1 MKIEDARVRYNVQ
14 IKTYYS
20 KQKELYAQKQKLEE
34 KIKTTENGA
43 EVYKDESAILELQY
57 SAVDEKR
64 QEYQDYMDKLMEQ
77 WRMISDKIASKQQS
91 DAMADQAKEMNKIM
105 LVARRIMHGDKV
117 PAKDEKKLMEYD
129 PKLYMMAKNAAAMLE
144 MRKRKEHKSL
154 WEDEE
159 EKEQSMGSFAAQAKE
174 IASNPYIPK
183 DKKVVLMQRLN
194 NEVCMIRDAH
204 QAFEKSRAYE
214 ELPEEQELRREAAE
228 ESAEKMEHQKDT
240 EQAETTEDSK
250 VDNKNK
256 ADAEAEEVDEPQSDV
271 KSEMS
276 DVYETVEI
284 ANVET
289 HAKIKPPESPKTA
302 GDASMARRQQEAAQ
316 TFTEITEEIERFLRR
331 NHSGRG
337 SFTAQV

>member
-1 MKIEDARVRYNVQ
+1 METQVKQYKSGGETMYTGTIQSQVSLQMLDLKWQKKKQDIN
-14 IKTYYS
+14 S
-20 KQKELYAQKQKLEE
+20 KKDTEGMMQDEILLDSLERQAQTERERSATSELYTKLKTGGTLTEEEIAYLKEHDPEALAEYEKAQ
-34 KIKTTENGA
+34 T
-43 EVYKDESAILELQY
+43 
-57 SAVDEKR
+57 
-64 QEYQDYMDKLMEQ
+64 
-77 WRMISDKIASKQQS
+77 
-91 DAMADQAKEMNKIM
+91 
-105 LVARRIMHGDKV
+105 
-117 PAKDEKKLMEYD
+117 EKKDVQRL
-129 PKLYMMAKNAAAMLE
+129 KLN
-144 MRKRKEHKSL
+144 R
-154 WEDEE
+154 
-159 EKEQSMGSFAAQAKE
+159 MGSFAAQAKE

-284 ANVET
+284 ANVES
-289 HAKIKPPESPKTA
+289 HAKIKPPELQKTA

-316 TFTEITEEIERFLRR
+316 TFTEITEEIERYLRR

>member
-1 MKIEDARVRYNVQ
+1 METQVKQYKLGGETMYTGTIQSQVSLQMLDLKWQKKKQDIN
-14 IKTYYS
+14 S
-20 KQKELYAQKQKLEE
+20 KKDTEGMTQDEILLDSLERQAQTERERSATSELYTKLKTGGTLTEEEIAYLKEHDPEALAEYEKAQ
-34 KIKTTENGA
+34 T
-43 EVYKDESAILELQY
+43 
-57 SAVDEKR
+57 
-64 QEYQDYMDKLMEQ
+64 
-77 WRMISDKIASKQQS
+77 
-91 DAMADQAKEMNKIM
+91 
-105 LVARRIMHGDKV
+105 
-117 PAKDEKKLMEYD
+117 EKKAYENALKNCRTKED
-129 PKLYMMAKNAAAMLE
+129 VQRLKLN
-144 MRKRKEHKSL
+144 R
-154 WEDEE
+154 
-159 EKEQSMGSFAAQAKE
+159 MGSFAAQAKE
-174 IASNPYIPK
+174 IASTPYIPK

-228 ESAEKMEHQKDT
+228 ESAEKTEHQKDT

-256 ADAEAEEVDEPQSDV
+256 ADADAEAEEVDEPQSDV

-284 ANVET
+284 ANVES
-289 HAKIKPPESPKTA
+289 HAKIKPPELQKTA

-331 NHSGRG
+331 SHSGRG

>member
-1 MKIEDARVRYNVQ
+1 METQVKQYKLGGETMYTGTIQSQVSLQMLDLKWQKKKQDIN
-14 IKTYYS
+14 S
-20 KQKELYAQKQKLEE
+20 KKDTEGMTQDEILLDSLERQAQTERERSATSELYTKLKTGGTLTEEEIAYLKEHDPEALAEYEKAQ
-34 KIKTTENGA
+34 T
-43 EVYKDESAILELQY
+43 
-57 SAVDEKR
+57 
-64 QEYQDYMDKLMEQ
+64 
-77 WRMISDKIASKQQS
+77 
-91 DAMADQAKEMNKIM
+91 
-105 LVARRIMHGDKV
+105 
-117 PAKDEKKLMEYD
+117 EKKAYENALKNCRTKED
-129 PKLYMMAKNAAAMLE
+129 VQRLKLN
-144 MRKRKEHKSL
+144 R
-154 WEDEE
+154 
-159 EKEQSMGSFAAQAKE
+159 MGSFAAQAKE

-228 ESAEKMEHQKDT
+228 ESAEKTEHQKDT

-256 ADAEAEEVDEPQSDV
+256 ADADAEAEEVDEPQSDV

-284 ANVET
+284 ANVES
-289 HAKIKPPESPKTA
+289 HAKIKPPELQKTA
-302 GDASMARRQQEAAQ
+302 GDASMARRQQETAQ

>member
-1 MKIEDARVRYNVQ
+1 MESQVKQYKSGGEMMYTGTIQSQVSLQMLDLKWQKKKQDIN
-14 IKTYYS
+14 S
-20 KQKELYAQKQKLEE
+20 KKDTEGMTQDEILLDSLERQAQTERERSATSELYTKLKTGGTLTEEEIAYLKEHDPEALAEYEKAQ
-34 KIKTTENGA
+34 T
-43 EVYKDESAILELQY
+43 
-57 SAVDEKR
+57 
-64 QEYQDYMDKLMEQ
+64 
-77 WRMISDKIASKQQS
+77 
-91 DAMADQAKEMNKIM
+91 
-105 LVARRIMHGDKV
+105 
-117 PAKDEKKLMEYD
+117 EKKAYENALKNCRTKED
-129 PKLYMMAKNAAAMLE
+129 VQRLKLN
-144 MRKRKEHKSL
+144 R
-154 WEDEE
+154 
-159 EKEQSMGSFAAQAKE
+159 MGSFAAQAKE

-228 ESAEKMEHQKDT
+228 EPAEKMEHQKDT
-240 EQAETTEDSK
+240 EQAETTETTEDSK

-256 ADAEAEEVDEPQSDV
+256 ADAADEEVDEPQSDV

-284 ANVET
+284 ANVES

-302 GDASMARRQQEAAQ
+302 GDASMTRRQQEAAQ

>member
-1 MKIEDARVRYNVQ
+1 METQVKQYKSGGETMYTGTIQSQVSLQMLDLKWQKKKQDIN
-14 IKTYYS
+14 S
-20 KQKELYAQKQKLEE
+20 KKDTEGMTQDEILLDSLERQAQTERERSATSELYTKLKTGGTLTEEEIAYLKEHDPEALAEYEKAQ
-34 KIKTTENGA
+34 T
-43 EVYKDESAILELQY
+43 
-57 SAVDEKR
+57 
-64 QEYQDYMDKLMEQ
+64 
-77 WRMISDKIASKQQS
+77 
-91 DAMADQAKEMNKIM
+91 
-105 LVARRIMHGDKV
+105 
-117 PAKDEKKLMEYD
+117 EKKAYENALKNCRTKED
-129 PKLYMMAKNAAAMLE
+129 VQRLKLN
-144 MRKRKEHKSL
+144 R
-154 WEDEE
+154 
-159 EKEQSMGSFAAQAKE
+159 MGSFAAQAKE

-256 ADAEAEEVDEPQSDV
+256 ADAEAEEVDEPKSDV

-276 DVYETVEI
+276 DVYKTVEI
-284 ANVET
+284 ANVES
-289 HAKIKPPESPKTA
+289 HEKIKPPELQKKA

-316 TFTEITEEIERFLRR
+316 TFTEITEKIKRFLRR

>member
-1 MKIEDARVRYNVQ
+1 METQVKQYKLGGETMYTGTIQSQVSLQMLDLKWQKKKQDIN
-14 IKTYYS
+14 S
-20 KQKELYAQKQKLEE
+20 KKDTEGMTQDEILLDSLERQAQTERERSATSELYTKLKTGGTLTEEEIAYLKEHDPEALAEYEKAQ
-34 KIKTTENGA
+34 T
-43 EVYKDESAILELQY
+43 
-57 SAVDEKR
+57 
-64 QEYQDYMDKLMEQ
+64 
-77 WRMISDKIASKQQS
+77 
-91 DAMADQAKEMNKIM
+91 
-105 LVARRIMHGDKV
+105 
-117 PAKDEKKLMEYD
+117 EKKAYENALKNCRTKED
-129 PKLYMMAKNAAAMLE
+129 VQRLKLN
-144 MRKRKEHKSL
+144 R
-154 WEDEE
+154 
-159 EKEQSMGSFAAQAKE
+159 MGSFAAQAKE

-228 ESAEKMEHQKDT
+228 ESAEKTEHQKDT

-256 ADAEAEEVDEPQSDV
+256 ADADAEAEEVDEPQSDV

-284 ANVET
+284 ANVES
-289 HAKIKPPESPKTA
+289 HAKIKPPELQKTA

-316 TFTEITEEIERFLRR
+316 TFTEITEEIERYLRR

-337 SFTAQV
+337 RFTAQV

>member
-1 MKIEDARVRYNVQ
+1 METQVKQYKLGGETMYTGTIQSQVSLQMLDLKWQKKKQDIN
-14 IKTYYS
+14 S
-20 KQKELYAQKQKLEE
+20 KKDTEGMTQDEILLDSLERQAQTERERSATSELYTKLKTGGTLTEEEIAYLKEHDPEALAEYEKAQ
-34 KIKTTENGA
+34 T
-43 EVYKDESAILELQY
+43 
-57 SAVDEKR
+57 
-64 QEYQDYMDKLMEQ
+64 
-77 WRMISDKIASKQQS
+77 
-91 DAMADQAKEMNKIM
+91 
-105 LVARRIMHGDKV
+105 
-117 PAKDEKKLMEYD
+117 EKKAYENALKNCRTKED
-129 PKLYMMAKNAAAMLE
+129 VQRLKLN
-144 MRKRKEHKSL
+144 R
-154 WEDEE
+154 
-159 EKEQSMGSFAAQAKE
+159 MGSFAAQAKE

-228 ESAEKMEHQKDT
+228 ESAEKTEHQKDT

-256 ADAEAEEVDEPQSDV
+256 ADADAEAEEVDEPQSDV
-271 KSEMS
+271 KSEMY

-284 ANVET
+284 ANVES
-289 HAKIKPPESPKTA
+289 HAKIKPPELQKTA

-331 NHSGRG
+331 SHSGRG

>member
-1 MKIEDARVRYNVQ
+1 METQVKQYKLGGETMYTGTIQSQVSLQMLDLKWQKKKQDIN
-14 IKTYYS
+14 S
-20 KQKELYAQKQKLEE
+20 KKDTEGMTQDEILLDSLERQAQTERERSATSELYTKLKTGGTLTEEEIAYLKEHDPEALAEYEKAQ
-34 KIKTTENGA
+34 T
-43 EVYKDESAILELQY
+43 
-57 SAVDEKR
+57 
-64 QEYQDYMDKLMEQ
+64 
-77 WRMISDKIASKQQS
+77 
-91 DAMADQAKEMNKIM
+91 
-105 LVARRIMHGDKV
+105 
-117 PAKDEKKLMEYD
+117 EKKAYENALKNCRTKED
-129 PKLYMMAKNAAAMLE
+129 VQRLKLN
-144 MRKRKEHKSL
+144 R
-154 WEDEE
+154 
-159 EKEQSMGSFAAQAKE
+159 MGSFAAQAKE

-228 ESAEKMEHQKDT
+228 ESAEKTEHQKDT

-256 ADAEAEEVDEPQSDV
+256 ADADAEAEEVDEPQSDV

-284 ANVET
+284 ANVES
-289 HAKIKPPESPKTA
+289 HAKIKPPELQKTA
-302 GDASMARRQQEAAQ
+302 CDASMARRQQEAAQ
-316 TFTEITEEIERFLRR
+316 TFTEITEEIERYLRR

>member
-1 MKIEDARVRYNVQ
+1 METQVKQYKLGGETMYTGTIQSQVSLQMLDLKWQKKKQDIN
-14 IKTYYS
+14 S
-20 KQKELYAQKQKLEE
+20 KKDTEGMTQDEILLDSLERQAQTERERSATSELYTKLKTGGTLTEEEIAYLKEHDPEALAEYEKAQ
-34 KIKTTENGA
+34 T
-43 EVYKDESAILELQY
+43 
-57 SAVDEKR
+57 
-64 QEYQDYMDKLMEQ
+64 
-77 WRMISDKIASKQQS
+77 
-91 DAMADQAKEMNKIM
+91 
-105 LVARRIMHGDKV
+105 
-117 PAKDEKKLMEYD
+117 EKKAYENALKNCRTKED
-129 PKLYMMAKNAAAMLE
+129 VQRLKLN
-144 MRKRKEHKSL
+144 R
-154 WEDEE
+154 
-159 EKEQSMGSFAAQAKE
+159 MGSFAAQAKE

-228 ESAEKMEHQKDT
+228 ESAEKTEHQKDT

-256 ADAEAEEVDEPQSDV
+256 ADADAEAEEVDEPQSDV

-284 ANVET
+284 ANVES
-289 HAKIKPPESPKTA
+289 HAKIKPPELQKTA

-316 TFTEITEEIERFLRR
+316 TFTEITEEIERYLRR

>member
-1 MKIEDARVRYNVQ
+1 METQVKQYKSGGETMYTGTIQSQVSLQMLDLKWQKKKQDIN
-14 IKTYYS
+14 S
-20 KQKELYAQKQKLEE
+20 KKDTEGMTQDEILLDSLKRQAQTERERSATSELYTKLKTGGTLTEEEIAYLKEHDPEALAEYEKAQ
-34 KIKTTENGA
+34 T
-43 EVYKDESAILELQY
+43 
-57 SAVDEKR
+57 
-64 QEYQDYMDKLMEQ
+64 
-77 WRMISDKIASKQQS
+77 
-91 DAMADQAKEMNKIM
+91 
-105 LVARRIMHGDKV
+105 
-117 PAKDEKKLMEYD
+117 EKKAYENALKNCRTKED
-129 PKLYMMAKNAAAMLE
+129 VQRLKLN
-144 MRKRKEHKSL
+144 R
-154 WEDEE
+154 
-159 EKEQSMGSFAAQAKE
+159 MGSFAAQAKE

-240 EQAETTEDSK
+240 EQAETTETTEDSK

-256 ADAEAEEVDEPQSDV
+256 ADAADEEVDEPQSDV

-337 SFTAQV
+337 SFTTQV

>member
-1 MKIEDARVRYNVQ
+1 METQVKQYKSGGETMYTGTIQSQVSLQMLDLKWQKKKQDIN
-14 IKTYYS
+14 S
-20 KQKELYAQKQKLEE
+20 KKDTEGMTQDEILLDSLERQAQ
-34 KIKTTENGA
+34 T
-43 EVYKDESAILELQY
+43 
-57 SAVDEKR
+57 
-64 QEYQDYMDKLMEQ
+64 
-77 WRMISDKIASKQQS
+77 
-91 DAMADQAKEMNKIM
+91 
-105 LVARRIMHGDKV
+105 
-117 PAKDEKKLMEYD
+117 EKKAYENALKNCRTKED
-129 PKLYMMAKNAAAMLE
+129 VQRLKLN
-144 MRKRKEHKSL
+144 R
-154 WEDEE
+154 
-159 EKEQSMGSFAAQAKE
+159 MGSFAAQAKE

-250 VDNKNK
+250 VNNKNK

-284 ANVET
+284 ANVES
-289 HAKIKPPESPKTA
+289 HAKIKPSELQKTA
-302 GDASMARRQQEAAQ
+302 GDASMARRQQETAQ